1 MTDTMHETPIASPA
15 SRPGMP
21 GQAPVAGR
29 VPVVRMSGRG
39 LPDAGRLQDLLGD
52 GAVVVGAP
60 RSAEVVVLGSPSLS
74 DVRLTVAEQ
83 PGSTVVVL
91 LTAEADSNAL
101 VAAYEA
107 GADLVVR
114 GAESRELAA
123 RVRALLRRRAVR
135 DGHAA

>member
-1 MTDTMHETPIASPA
+1 
-15 SRPGMP
+15 
-21 GQAPVAGR
+21 
-29 VPVVRMSGRG
+29 MS
-39 LPDAGRLQDLLGD
+39 
-52 GAVVVGAP
+52 
-60 RSAEVVVLGSPSLS
+60 
-74 DVRLTVAEQ
+74 EQ